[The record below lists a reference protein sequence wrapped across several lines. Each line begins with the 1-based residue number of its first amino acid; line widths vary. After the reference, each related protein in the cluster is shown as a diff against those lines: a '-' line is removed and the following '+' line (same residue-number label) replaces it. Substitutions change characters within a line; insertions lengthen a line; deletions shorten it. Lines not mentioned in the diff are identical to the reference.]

1 MDQAANHQQRLES
14 LFYFATDTLGYD
26 KLSELHL
33 SWFDILLR
41 EKKILMIAPP
51 GHFKT
56 SAGTIAYPLFRLTED
71 PNTKI
76 LLVNEI
82 LDNSKGFL
90 REIKTHL
97 KQNENFRKQF
107 GSWDTN
113 ADSWTE
119 DRIQIPRSEIR
130 KEPSIAV
137 ASVLGTVVS
146 THPSL
151 IIVDDP
157 CSNRNTQTPH
167 QREKVINWFKKDLLP
182 RLDDD
187 EGQMIVIMTRW
198 HTDDL
203 AGYIMTDPGYAD
215 WKVIN
220 MAAEWTD
227 EKGER
232 HVLFPEKFSKEKLDR
247 IKGRMGLHA
256 YNLLYLND
264 PAGEDGS
271 DFRSGWIDSSRYDK
285 VPDGLTIF
293 AGIDLAIGRK
303 EGNARFA
310 YIVLGMDKA
319 GDILVLDGYRDRIP
333 FTEQLTAA
341 KRINRIHHPRLIVVE
356 TNAYQTVFVESL
368 RTDPETRHLPLKDQ
382 NTQGDKDARLRGLAP
397 LFQNG
402 IIRLP
407 RSGGAWVDQLI
418 EELLHFPNG
427 TKDMLDAL
435 WLAIQGI
442 ELQRT
447 EPRIIFADDI
457 EQEAPRKIP
466 NRMSMSVAAG

>member
-1 MDQAANHQQRLES
+1 MDQALNQERLEK
-14 LFYFATDTLGYD
+14 LFYFATETLGYD
-26 KLSELHL
+26 RLGELHL

-41 EKKILMIAPP
+41 EKKVLMIAPP

-71 PNTKI
+71 PNMKI
-76 LLVNEI
+76 LMVNEI
-82 LDNSKGFL
+82 LDNSKSFL

-97 KQNENFRKQF
+97 KQNEKFRAKF
-107 GSWDTN
+107 GSWDVT
-113 ADSWTE
+113 ADTWTE
-119 DRIQIPRSEIR
+119 ERIQIPRSEIR
-130 KEPSIAV
+130 KEPSIAA

-146 THPSL
+146 THPNL

-182 RLDDD
+182 RLDED
-187 EGQMIVIMTRW
+187 EGQIIVIMTRW
-198 HTDDL
+198 HTEDL
-203 AGYIMTDPGYAD
+203 AGFIMNDPGYAD

-220 MAAEWTD
+220 MPAEWLD
-227 EKGER
+227 ENSQR
-232 HVLFPEKFSKEKLDR
+232 HILFPEKFSAEKLDK

-264 PAGEDGS
+264 PAGTDGA
-271 DFRSGWIDSSRYDK
+271 DFRTAWIDSSRYDK
-285 VPDGLTIF
+285 VPEGLTVF

-310 YIVLGMDKA
+310 YIVIGMDKN
-319 GDILVLDGYRDRIP
+319 GDILILDGYRDRIP
-333 FTEQLTAA
+333 FTDQLSAA
-341 KRINRIHHPRLIVVE
+341 KRINHLHHPRLIVVE

-382 NTQGDKDARLRGLAP
+382 TTQGDKDARLRGLAP

-407 RSGGAWVDQLI
+407 RNGGLWVDHLT
-418 EELLHFPNG
+418 EELLHFPSG

-435 WLAIQGI
+435 WLAIQGV

-447 EPRIIFADDI
+447 EPKILFTDDLP
-457 EQEAPRKIP
+457 EDGYHR
-466 NRMSMSVAAG
+466 RSVAWA

>member
-1 MDQAANHQQRLES
+1 MKLLDHETRLAN
-14 LFYFATDTLGYD
+14 LFYFATEILGYD

-41 EKKILMIAPP
+41 EKKILLVSPP
-51 GHFKT
+51 GHLKST
-56 SAGTIAYPLFRLTED
+56 AATVVYSMFRLTED
-71 PNTKI
+71 PNMKI

-82 LDNSKGFL
+82 LDNAKSFL
-90 REIKTHL
+90 REIKAHL
-97 KQNENFRKQF
+97 KQNEKFRKRF
-107 GSWDTN
+107 GAWDIN

-137 ASVLGTVVS
+137 ASVLGTIVS
-146 THPSL
+146 VHPS
-151 IIVDDP
+151 IAIVDDP

-167 QREKVINWFKKDLLP
+167 QREKVVTWFTRDLLP
-182 RLDDD
+182 RIDDG
-187 EGQMIVIMTRW
+187 EGQIIVIMTRW
-198 HTDDL
+198 HSEDL
-203 AGYIMTDPGYAD
+203 AGHIMNDPGFSD

-220 MAAEWTD
+220 MPAERTD

-232 HVLFPEKFSKEKLDR
+232 HILFPEKFPPEKLDR
-247 IKGRMGLHA
+247 IKNQLGRA
-256 YNLLYLND
+256 SYNLLYLND

-271 DFRSGWIDSSRYDK
+271 DFRTAWIESSRYDK
-285 VPDGLTIF
+285 LPDNLTVF

-303 EGNARFA
+303 EVNARYA
-310 YIVLGMDKA
+310 YIVIGIDKT
-319 GDILVLDGYRDRIP
+319 GDIFVLDGYRDRIP

-341 KRINRIHHPRLIVVE
+341 KRINHLHHPRLIVVE

-382 NTQGDKDARLRGLAP
+382 NTQGDKDARIRGLAP

-407 RSGGAWVDQLI
+407 RSGAAWVDQLI
-418 EELLHFPNG
+418 EELLHFPSG

-442 ELQRT
+442 ELQRV
-447 EPRIIFADDI
+447 EPKIMFTDDLDD
-457 EQEAPRKIP
+457 QRPR
-466 NRMSMSVAAG
+466 VAAGRMA